1 MSNFMPQNQEKAQAL
16 EAKLSESIFRSV
28 KDFVQFYNSGLIN
41 KSLGEVKQTAKEV
54 TETFKNVKEKSG
66 QLILISE
73 EEVFIEEIIE
83 TLKPWEGIIKGKR
96 EIITAL
102 KEQKINEE
110 TVLVLN
116 DRMSLEFLTTDE
128 EGEKTLSSLSGERLF
143 VKTDDISSLLEKS
156 SYGQEFNEEYNGY
169 VFLAR
174 DIANIDIEFVKNIKE
189 FLPN

>member
-41 KSLGEVKQTAKEV
+41 KSFGEVKQTAKEV

>member
-16 EAKLSESIFRSV
+16 EEKLSESIFRSV

-41 KSLGEVKQTAKEV
+41 KSFGEVKQTAKEV

>member
-1 MSNFMPQNQEKAQAL
+1 MPQNQEKAQAL

-41 KSLGEVKQTAKEV
+41 KSFGEVKQTAKEV